1 MKGAFQMKYK
11 RLMLLLC
18 TFIIF
23 TIYIVHPYI
32 IEKNRTIDGFN
43 KDIIRFHVRA
53 NSDTG
58 EDQALKLEVRDE
70 ILDVMGEKFRNTKSL
85 EESREIIMG
94 NMDEMKSIAEDVV
107 DRWGKDYSIDV
118 SLGQDYFPIRKYGN
132 MVFPQGEYETLL
144 IEIGEGKGQNWWC
157 VMFPPLCFIDITHS
171 VAFENEELEE
181 FVIDETQP
189 LKLKS
194 IILDLIKKI
203 IGKKGE

>member
-1 MKGAFQMKYK
+1 MKYK

-85 EESREIIMG
+85 EESREIIIA
-94 NMDEMKSIAEDVV
+94 NMDEMKSIAKDVV
-107 DRWGKDYSIDV
+107 DRWGKDYGIDV

-132 MVFPQGEYETLL
+132 MVFPQGEYETLM

-181 FVIDETQP
+181 FIIDETQP
-189 LKLKS
+189 VKLKS

>member
-85 EESREIIMG
+85 EESREIIMA
-94 NMDEMKSIAEDVV
+94 NMDEMKSIAKDVV

-132 MVFPQGEYETLL
+132 MVFPQGEYETLM

-181 FVIDETQP
+181 FIIDETQP
-189 LKLKS
+189 VKLKS

>member
-53 NSDTG
+53 NSDAG

-85 EESREIIMG
+85 EESREIIMA

-132 MVFPQGEYETLL
+132 MVFPQGEYETLM

-181 FVIDETQP
+181 FIIDETQP
-189 LKLKS
+189 VKLKS

>member
-1 MKGAFQMKYK
+1 MKYK

-32 IEKNRTIDGFN
+32 IEKNKTIDGFN

-53 NSDTG
+53 NSDAG

-85 EESREIIMG
+85 EESREIIMA

-189 LKLKS
+189 LKIKS

>member
-1 MKGAFQMKYK
+1 MKYK

-32 IEKNRTIDGFN
+32 VEKNRTIDGFN

-53 NSDTG
+53 NSDAG

-85 EESREIIMG
+85 EESREIIMA

-132 MVFPQGEYETLL
+132 MVFPQGEYETLM

-181 FVIDETQP
+181 FIIDETQP
-189 LKLKS
+189 VKLKS

>member
-1 MKGAFQMKYK
+1 MKYK

-85 EESREIIMG
+85 EESREIIMA
-94 NMDEMKSIAEDVV
+94 NMDEMKSIAKDVV

-132 MVFPQGEYETLL
+132 MVFPQGEYETLM

-181 FVIDETQP
+181 FIIDETQP
-189 LKLKS
+189 VKLKS

>member
-32 IEKNRTIDGFN
+32 VEKNRTIDGFN

-53 NSDTG
+53 NSDAG

-85 EESREIIMG
+85 EESREIIMA

-132 MVFPQGEYETLL
+132 MVFPQGEYETLM

-181 FVIDETQP
+181 FIIDETQP
-189 LKLKS
+189 VKLKS

>member
-85 EESREIIMG
+85 EESREIIMA

-132 MVFPQGEYETLL
+132 MVFPQGEYETLM

-181 FVIDETQP
+181 FIIDETQP
-189 LKLKS
+189 VKLKS